1 MTATAGSALREGV
14 RRVNAAPLVVAGTF
28 LVTLLIALPLAI
40 ALGSMIEAHLGASL
54 AADAAAASTNYD
66 WWQEFSSQAVGLATT
81 FVPSIIGAGAVLDNL
96 SNFVDRVP
104 LATTVAGAV
113 AAWLVIWSFVS
124 GGVLDRLARARKTRT
139 PGFFAACGTH
149 FWRFLRLGAVAWVVY
164 LAVFEYVH
172 GWIFTSALGALTR
185 ETTVERTA
193 FLFRLAGYGLFGVLL
208 VGCNIIFDYARIRI
222 VVEDRR
228 SAIGALAAGARFAAR
243 HARGVAGLYALN
255 GLAFLGLV
263 LAYALLAPGA
273 PGAGWS
279 MWVTFAIG
287 QAYILGRHYL
297 KLLFYASETAFFQ
310 HALAHAAY
318 TASPTVVWPDS
329 PAAEAIGQAVP
340 KAEI

>member
-228 SAIGALAAGARFAAR
+228 SAIGALAAGRACRAAR
-243 HARGVAGLYALN
+243 RGVAGLCALN

-263 LAYALLAPGA
+263 LGCLA
-273 PGAGWS
+273 GAGR
-279 MWVTFAIG
+279 A
-287 QAYILGRHYL
+287 GRVVDVGHVRNRPGL
-297 KLLFYASETAFFQ
+297 HSRPPLPEAPLLRVGNGVFSARAGARGLYGVADGRVAG
-310 HALAHAAY
+310 LAGGGSHR
-318 TASPTVVWPDS
+318 PGRP
-329 PAAEAIGQAVP
+329 EG
-340 KAEI
+340 